1 MLSHSTYWRT
11 KILVCKADITTTVQG
26 IYRKTLPDYYIQ
38 QRSLANWAWA
48 NSIWITHEGW
58 ERHTYMYIYIHNT
71 VRCHYDGVSF
81 LQGWGQVK
89 YLYLVLGTWCK
100 LSSTWYLLVLDLF
113 KFKSTWYLLVLDGQS
128 TWYLSKYSSTFVKLT
143 NIHVLVNNSP
153 LNTIS
158 RNGSYWLCSQH
169 GSQDVSSQDWTVSLS
184 FRPSVETRWLNIDKI
199 LAIIGS
205 GSDLSPVWCKPLQ
218 PNRYIVHWS
227 L

>member
-1 MLSHSTYWRT
+1 MFTTWLIIQTSFTFSSSSITIGLFNFEQSYFILGACFAPVLGAAKSVFPKLATRDSHIALWVY
-11 KILVCKADITTTVQG
+11 
-26 IYRKTLPDYYIQ
+26 
-38 QRSLANWAWA
+38 
-48 NSIWITHEGW
+48 
-58 ERHTYMYIYIHNT
+58 HNT
-71 VRCHYDGVSF
+71 E
-81 LQGWGQVK
+81 QGWGQVK

-100 LSSTWYLLVLDLF
+100 LSSTWYLLILDLF

-169 GSQDVSSQDWTVSLS
+169 GSQDVNSQDWTVSLS

-205 GSDLSPVWCKPLQ
+205 GSNLSPVWCKPLQ

>member
-1 MLSHSTYWRT
+1 MIIFFLFRKKNRGKLYICIFNFYF
-11 KILVCKADITTTVQG
+11 KITVSEAHCHIINHWCSSLG
-26 IYRKTLPDYYIQ
+26 FFFSVHFDVTGTRNTF
-38 QRSLANWAWA
+38 QRIWKMYNIKHF
-48 NSIWITHEGW
+48 NSE
-58 ERHTYMYIYIHNT
+58 
-71 VRCHYDGVSF
+71 
-81 LQGWGQVK
+81 QGWGQVK

-169 GSQDVSSQDWTVSLS
+169 GSQDVNSQDWTVSWVSGPAL
-184 FRPSVETRWLNIDKI
+184 RPDDSILTKFLRSLVQEATCIQFGASHYNQIDTLYIEASRTR
-199 LAIIGS
+199 
-205 GSDLSPVWCKPLQ
+205 
-218 PNRYIVHWS
+218 S